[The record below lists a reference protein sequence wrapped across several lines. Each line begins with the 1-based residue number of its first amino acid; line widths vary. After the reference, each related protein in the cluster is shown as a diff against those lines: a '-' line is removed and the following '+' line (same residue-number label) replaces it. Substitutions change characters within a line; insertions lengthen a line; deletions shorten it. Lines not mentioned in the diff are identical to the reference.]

1 MFEYMPVLTSVI
13 STFSRAGLN
22 VVDRS
27 QFKKEKICPFVIG
40 YWNNLLPIFLLFP
53 IVLCTPA
60 ANYFTDDIISLP
72 IIYLSILIQVV
83 GYSFSYA
90 FKTLR
95 VTDIAVLSKSAD
107 ITVPII
113 LAITG
118 YSLISVGFI
127 LLLPAVLIAFV
138 LSAGMDVLKKSFQ
151 SSAVLVLA
159 LTIQGVFAYLIAL
172 DESLHRNSWGLL
184 STAFSVLI
192 WRFIFSG
199 VLLLYKNSPSSTIIF
214 PKRQLS
220 YGGFYLRGFLT
231 TVTQVSFVFA
241 ISSNELSVVWPI
253 LNTTGL
259 IGAIFAYLF
268 LGERFSRSDFL
279 FVSFAFLI
287 TVVAITELDYEK
299 F

>member
-27 QFKKEKICPFVIG
+27 QFKKEKICPFLIG
-40 YWNNLLPIFLLFP
+40 YWNNLLPILLLFP
-53 IVLCTPA
+53 IILCTPA
-60 ANYFTDDIISLP
+60 RSYWIDDMISLP
-72 IIYLSILIQVV
+72 IIYLAILVQVV

-107 ITVPII
+107 ITVPIV

-118 YSLISVGFI
+118 YSLISAGFV

-138 LSAGMDVLKKSFQ
+138 LSAGIDVLKKSFQ

-159 LTIQGVFAYLIAL
+159 LTVQGVFAYLMSL
-172 DESLHRNSWGLL
+172 DETLNRNSWSLL

-199 VLLLYKNSPSSTIIF
+199 FLLLYKGSPSSAFIF
-214 PKRQLS
+214 PKKQLS

-231 TVTQVSFVFA
+231 AATQVSFVFA
-241 ISSNELSVVWPI
+241 ISSNELSIVWPI

-268 LGERFSRSDFL
+268 LGERFSRGDFL
-279 FVSFAFLI
+279 FISFAFLI
-287 TVVAITELDYEK
+287 TVMAITELDYEK